1 MTKEKNKK
9 IKAEDR
15 EYIEKLLKEYPRR
28 ESVLRKLDLDIE
40 EIELEDGMSA
50 VCYDGDNVQT
60 SGISDTVSRLA
71 IMKEEKIAEILK
83 EKQRK
88 RIHFEKIGIALEEFQ
103 DLDCKL
109 IEYRYFK
116 GYSWGMIENKIGYS
130 DTRCKH
136 RTYDCLNA
144 LVIKYKIECKK

>member
-9 IKAEDR
+9 ISAEDR
-15 EYIEKLLKEYPRR
+15 EYIEKMLRDYPRR
-28 ESVLRKLDLDIE
+28 ENVLRKLDLDIE
-40 EIELEDGMSA
+40 EIKLEDGMSA

-60 SGISDTVSRLA
+60 SNISDTVSRLA
-71 IMKEEKIAEILK
+71 IMKEEEINNILK
-83 EKQRK
+83 EKNRK
-88 RIHFEKIGIALEEFQ
+88 KIHFDKIEIALEEFQ

-116 GYSWGMIENKIGYS
+116 GYSWSMIESRIGYS

-136 RTYDCLNA
+136 RTYDCLNVLA
-144 LVIKYKIECKK
+144 VKYKILAKR